1 MTALGRTAVPL
12 GLAILFAIGFGL
24 PSLAGSYWIGVAL
37 TLFMWIGLVQSW
49 IILSGL
55 TGYLSLGHAVFY
67 GLGAYIM
74 VLGWGAVAMELAI
87 LAAGLAGVLLALII
101 GVPCLRVRGPY
112 FVILTFGVSEFV
124 KFIVVNVEAGLGH
137 AGRLIFG
144 APSIET
150 LYYWIV
156 GLALLATL
164 MAFAI
169 SRSRFGAGLRA
180 IREDETAAETMGVP
194 VTTFKV
200 AAFALSGLV
209 PSMIGA
215 VMVLRT
221 TYFEAIHVFNPITSF
236 TIVTIAII
244 GGSDDVRG
252 PILGAA
258 FLILL
263 SELLLVNA
271 PELYMVILGTLLV
284 FFVLAVPNG
293 LAGGMPGLL
302 ARVWRRGR
310 T

>member
-1 MTALGRTAVPL
+1 MTQRRQAAMPIALA
-12 GLAILFAIGFGL
+12 ALFAVGFAL
-24 PSLAGSYWIGVAL
+24 PSISSNYWVGIAL
-37 TLFMWIGLVQSW
+37 TFFMWVGLVQSW
-49 IILSGL
+49 IILSGM

-67 GLGAYIM
+67 GLGAYVM
-74 VLGWGAVAMELAI
+74 VLSWGTVAFELAI
-87 LAAGLAGVLLALII
+87 LAAGAASVLLATVI

-112 FVILTFGVSEFV
+112 FVILTFGVSELV
-124 KFIVVNVEAGLGH
+124 KFIVVNIEAGLGN

-144 APSIET
+144 APSIEA

-156 GLALLATL
+156 GLALLATA
-164 MAFAI
+164 MAYLV
-169 SRSRFGAGLRA
+169 SRSRLGAGLRA

-194 VTTFKV
+194 VTMLKV
-200 AAFALSGLV
+200 FAFALSGMV

-244 GGSDDVRG
+244 GGSDDVPG

-258 FLILL
+258 FLIVL

-271 PELYMVILGTLLV
+271 PEVYMIILGSLLIA
-284 FFVLAVPNG
+284 FVLAAPNG
-293 LAGGMPGLL
+293 LAGGIGGLV
-302 ARVWRRGR
+302 RRMRRGGGP
-310 T
+310 